1 MCFRFK
7 EKTSLGLISFLQALG
22 LALYCSLV
30 AVLFWKGNQLFGN
43 VPNYWGPVLFL
54 IIFTTS
60 ALVSA
65 LLVLGY
71 PFYLFWQKKQVK
83 TAIRL
88 VGYTAVWLVGFVLLA
103 ILLMVIF

>member
-22 LALYCSLV
+22 LAFYCGLV
-30 AVLFWKGNQLFGN
+30 AILFWKGNQLFGN
-43 VPNYWGPVLFL
+43 TPNFWGPALFL
-54 IIFTTS
+54 VVFTTS

-71 PFYLFWQKKQVK
+71 PFFLFWQKKQTQK
-83 TAIRL
+83 AIRL
-88 VGYTAVWLVGFVLLA
+88 VGYTAAWLVGFILLA
-103 ILLMVIF
+103 LFLVIIF

>member
-22 LALYCSLV
+22 LAVYCSLV
-30 AVLFWKGNQLFGN
+30 ALLFWRGNELFGK

-60 ALVSA
+60 ALISA

-71 PFYLFWQKKQVK
+71 PFYLWQKKETK
-83 TAIRL
+83 KAIRL
-88 VGYTAVWLVGFVLLA
+88 VGYTTAWLVGFTLLGLLLA
-103 ILLMVIF
+103 IIF

>member
-1 MCFRFK
+1 MCFK

-30 AVLFWKGNQLFGN
+30 ALIFWKGNEWFGKMSD
-43 VPNYWGPVLFL
+43 YWGPVLML
-54 IIFTTS
+54 VLFTTS
-60 ALVSA
+60 ALISA

-71 PFYLFWQKKQVK
+71 PLYLFWQKKQTQK
-83 TAIRL
+83 AIRL
-88 VGYTAVWLVGFVLLA
+88 VGYTAIWLVSFVLLG